1 MNNIEK
7 QIHDNFQKA
16 FFDAIDE
23 TINSKNPDNE
33 WICRLYEEIKITL
46 LRYLKKDSKT
56 YKSIDESFDVDLF
69 KQMIS
74 NDVFDCISMI
84 KLINNTF
91 YWIEQMQAPIR
102 DEFSRKAKEIVL
114 SSEPNKIVSSFL
126 KEVHKCLE
134 YLDEDMYNYF
144 EKK

>member
-1 MNNIEK
+1 MNNIDE
-7 QIHDNFQKA
+7 QIHNNFQKA

-23 TINSKNPDNE
+23 TINSKNPDCE
-33 WICRLYEEIKITL
+33 WICKLYEEIKTRL

>member
-1 MNNIEK
+1 MDNIEK
-7 QIHDNFQKA
+7 QIHENFVKA
-16 FFDAIDE
+16 FYDSIDE

-33 WICRLYEEIKITL
+33 WITKLYEEIKTRL
-46 LRYLKKDSKT
+46 LKYIKKDSKT
-56 YKSIDESFDVDLF
+56 YKSINESFDVDLF
-69 KQMIS
+69 NQMIS
-74 NDVFDCISMI
+74 NDVFDDVSMM

-91 YWIEQMQAPIR
+91 YWIEQLQAPIR

-126 KEVHKCLE
+126 KEVYKCLE
-134 YLDEDMYNYF
+134 YLDEDIYNYF

>member
-7 QIHDNFQKA
+7 QIHDNFEKA

-23 TINSKNPDNE
+23 TVNSKNADNE
-33 WICRLYEEIKITL
+33 WIYRLYEEIKTTL
-46 LRYLKKDSKT
+46 LIYIKKDSKT
-56 YKSIDESFDVDLF
+56 YKCIDESFDIDLF

-74 NDVFDCISMI
+74 NDVFDSVSMI

-91 YWIEQMQAPIR
+91 YWIEQLQAPAR
-102 DEFSRKAKEIVL
+102 DEFSKKAKENVL

-126 KEVHKCLE
+126 KEVYKCLE
-134 YLDEDMYNYF
+134 YLDEDIHNLF
-144 EKK
+144 KK

>member
-1 MNNIEK
+1 MNNIEE
-7 QIHDNFQKA
+7 QISINFQKA

-33 WICRLYEEIKITL
+33 WICRLYEEIKIRL
-46 LRYLKKDSKT
+46 LRYIKKDSKT
-56 YKSIDESFDVDLF
+56 YKSIDESFDIDLF

-74 NDVFDCISMI
+74 NDVFDSISMM

-91 YWIEQMQAPIR
+91 YWIEQIQAPIR
-102 DEFSRKAKEIVL
+102 DDFSNKAKEIVL

-126 KEVHKCLE
+126 KEVYKCLE
-134 YLDEDMYNYF
+134 YLDDDMYNF
-144 EKK
+144 FKNK